1 VSLAWQGI
9 LSCSG
14 GHGANPA
21 GERLGLGPERVEYRR
36 VGGVPAWDMFISE
49 GEVSLRWLNSS
60 LVVPGAFPAYL
71 ATEDGRVWRAM
82 DGLSDLM
89 F

>member
-1 VSLAWQGI
+1 MFT
-9 LSCSG
+9 G
-14 GHGANPA
+14 G
-21 GERLGLGPERVEYRR
+21 
-36 VGGVPAWDMFISE
+36 
-49 GEVSLRWLNSS
+49 GEVSLRWLNGS